1 MKASL
6 EKAPRRP
13 LPGLCLLLAG
23 CGGNTMIY
31 QQAELD
37 SFLQQ
42 QQGRALSFQT
52 RAGNQIAFYF
62 PPKADPSAPPAPL
75 VICHP
80 GIGSRALD
88 WLWLPERSPEPP
100 WGTRAPSQS
109 NGGTDSRGSAS
120 LLRKGHEEGTGG
132 IGMDVCHWESR
143 EESEG
148 HSAR

>member
-1 MKASL
+1 
-6 EKAPRRP
+6 
-13 LPGLCLLLAG
+13 
-23 CGGNTMIY
+23 MIY

-52 RAGNQIAFYF
+52 RSGDQTAFYVA
-62 PPKADPSAPPAPL
+62 PKGDPSAPPAPL
-75 VICHP
+75 VFCHR

-100 WGTRAPSQS
+100 QETRVPPQS
-109 NGGTDSRGSAS
+109 NGGTASRGSVS
-120 LLRKGHEEGTGG
+120 LLKNGQSMFWVDG
-132 IGMDVCHWESR
+132 CHWDSR